1 VKVYCKALDK
11 SIHIERVI
19 GKITGETKGPTIVFF
34 GGIHGNETAGVFA
47 LNEVLHKINP
57 DQVNGVIYG
66 ISGNLKA
73 LNSNQRYIEED
84 LNRLWLNGNTKNT
97 NKTKQLSNEKK
108 EQEELNKIL
117 KTILEKESGPYYFI
131 DLHTTSGKTRPF
143 ITINDALIN
152 RKFSK
157 LFPVPIILGIEEFL
171 DGPLLSYINQLG
183 YVSLGFESGQHNDKS
198 AVTNCAAFIYL
209 SLVFSRVIEENNVLN
224 YYQYYNQLKINATN
238 NNQIFEVV
246 YLHKIK
252 EGEVFKIKKGFKSF
266 QTICK
271 GQVLAISN
279 KINVIS
285 PFNAKLFMPLN
296 QKKGKEGFFIIKK
309 VNPIF
314 LKLSEILRK
323 IRIDNLLIILPG
335 ITWKDKKKGVLKVNL
350 KVAKY
355 MVKPIFHLLGYRNKQ
370 YNKTSIF
377 LLNRERVSKNKMYKN
392 QPWYK

>member
-1 VKVYCKALDK
+1 VKVYSKALDK
-11 SIHIERVI
+11 SIHIERII

-57 DQVNGVIYG
+57 NQVNGVIYG

-131 DLHTTSGKTRPF
+131 DLHTTSGKTLPF

-198 AVTNCAAFIYL
+198 AVTNCEAFIYL
-209 SLVFSRVIEENNVLN
+209 SLVFSRVIDENKVLS
-224 YYQYYNQLKINATN
+224 YYQYYNQLKINAIN

-252 EGEVFKIKKGFKSF
+252 EGDVFKIKKEVKSF

-271 GQVLAISN
+271 GQVLAINN

-309 VNPIF
+309 INPIF
-314 LKLSEILRK
+314 LKLSEILRR
-323 IRIDNLLIILPG
+323 IRVDNLLIILPG
-335 ITWKDKKKGVLKVNL
+335 VTWKDRKKGILQVNL

-370 YNKTSIF
+370 YNNTSIF
-377 LLNRERVSKNKMYKN
+377 LFNRERVSKNKMYKN

>member
-1 VKVYCKALDK
+1 VKVYSKALDK

-309 VNPIF
+309 INPIF